1 MEPKNKNSKLVLS
14 IIIIVLAVIAV
25 VLVLRMPKRSA
36 MPSNPAPQ
44 GGITSQKLNMNA
56 VCESAL
62 TYMTF
67 PDGASADAF
76 VAECKEGKHPEV
88 IEHYKAQM
96 SVGDSAR
103 I

>member
-1 MEPKNKNSKLVLS
+1 MKTRVLIVILFL
-14 IIIIVLAVIAV
+14 IIIAGVICAV
-25 VLVLRMPKRSA
+25 VYSPLSTEQ
-36 MPSNPAPQ
+36 SSNNPAQ
-44 GGITSQKLNMNA
+44 NSKLNMNV

-67 PDGASADAF
+67 TYGADADKF
-76 VAECKEGKHPEV
+76 IAECKEGKHPEV

-96 SVGDSAR
+96 NLGEGAA